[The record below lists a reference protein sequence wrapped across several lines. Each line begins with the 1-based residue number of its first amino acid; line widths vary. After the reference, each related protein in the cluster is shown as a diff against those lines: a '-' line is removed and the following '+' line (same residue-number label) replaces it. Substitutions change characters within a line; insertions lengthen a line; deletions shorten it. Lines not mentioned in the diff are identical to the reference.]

1 MGFALRAVHGRETVQ
16 QDVSVYYL
24 SLEIS
29 QTYDGMMVAI
39 PSPHWT
45 IFRILS
51 AKQLADILQEL
62 AANVDLGRYKK
73 HPRGPKQK
81 RTKRTAYK
89 NGSHVSTARI
99 LAMRI

>member
-1 MGFALRAVHGRETVQ
+1 
-16 QDVSVYYL
+16 
-24 SLEIS
+24 
-29 QTYDGMMVAI
+29 MVAI
-39 PSPHWT
+39 PSQHWT
-45 IFRILS
+45 LFRTLS
-51 AKQLADILQEL
+51 AQQLADILKEL